1 MSVDKII
8 PNSSIYQCIS
18 SMSLCYKN
26 VRVFNVGW
34 LKTALRGTKQD
45 NSTDVQ
51 ETWLKVQVWP
61 SHSKLNLFLT
71 NWMSIS
77 SPLYSLDSLETSSNQ
92 WNHIKTTFQ
101 HAAAL
106 IVLDPWHLY
115 LVDCRCFLC
124 VWRAND
130 HKFLNPHTK
139 ALIMWKNIL
148 LKPYYIPIKPEVTF
162 PFFRTIPSSLK
173 IV

>member
-1 MSVDKII
+1 MLAGSKEPCV
-8 PNSSIYQCIS
+8 
-18 SMSLCYKN
+18 
-26 VRVFNVGW
+26 
-34 LKTALRGTKQD
+34 AGTKQD

-106 IVLDPWHLY
+106 TVLDICTW
-115 LVDCRCFLC
+115 
-124 VWRAND
+124 
-130 HKFLNPHTK
+130 
-139 ALIMWKNIL
+139 LIVHVFYVFEEQMITNSSI
-148 LKPYYIPIKPEVTF
+148 
-162 PFFRTIPSSLK
+162 RTQKHS
-173 IV
+173 